1 MKENMSV
8 RALFVDRDG
17 VLNANFVRNGKAYAP
32 RSLAEFRLLPGVEG
46 ALRRAKDAGF
56 RVIVVTNQPD
66 VANGLTPR
74 AEVDAMHAWLHEH
87 LPIDDIRICFH
98 TDSDHCE
105 CRKPKPGLLLEA
117 AGQYEID
124 LEQSYM
130 VGDRWRD
137 ILAGQAAG
145 CFTILVD
152 YGLAQEQPSHP
163 GRIVRSLAEAVDSIL
178 ARRTDQR

>member
-1 MKENMSV
+1 MPA

-17 VLNANFVRNGKAYAP
+17 VLNANFVRDGKAYAP
-32 RSLAEFRLLPGVEG
+32 RSFAEFRLLPGVEE
-46 ALRRAKDAGF
+46 ALRRAKNAGF

-66 VANGLTPR
+66 IANGITPR
-74 AEVDAMHAWLHEH
+74 AELDAMHAWLRGH

-98 TDSDHCE
+98 TDSDRCD
-105 CRKPKPGLLLEA
+105 CRKPKPGLLLA
-117 AGQYEID
+117 AAADHDID
-124 LEQSYM
+124 LKASYM

-152 YGLAQEQPSHP
+152 HGLLQEQPTQP
-163 GRIVRSLAEAVDSIL
+163 GRTVQSLAEAVESIL
-178 ARRTDQR
+178 AGRTDLH